1 CGCCRSAAVAAGTGD
16 VIGTVLITGC
26 SSGFGLLTAVAF
38 ARRGDDVVATMRDT
52 GKAGALLDAAGA
64 AGVTV
69 EVAPLDVCD
78 QASIDATVDR
88 VEAEHGG
95 IDVLVNNAGVETFG
109 AIHLSTGDDVLRQL
123 DTNVAG
129 IVRMVRAVAPGMIA
143 RRAGAIINV
152 GSVAG
157 SVGMPY
163 GGLYAASKH
172 AVEGLTEAMHF
183 ELAVHGIRVSVIQP
197 GQFATDLGAKSIIVA
212 GMDEDTPEYVRWQA
226 FRTAMRKLVQG
237 EPRDPQLVADVIVE
251 AATTDTPRLR
261 WRAGDDAELV
271 LSTKASMDFEAFEAT
286 MRAALDWQD

>member
-1 CGCCRSAAVAAGTGD
+1 M
-16 VIGTVLITGC
+16 GTVLITGC
-26 SSGFGLLTAVAF
+26 SSGFGLLTAVEF
-38 ARRGDDVVATMRDT
+38 AKRGDDVVATMRDP
-52 GKAGALLDAAGA
+52 GKAAALLDAAAA
-64 AGVTV
+64 AGVSV
-69 EVAPLDVCD
+69 EVASLDVCD
-78 QASIDATVDR
+78 QSSIDTTVSR
-88 VEAEHGG
+88 VEAERGG
-95 IDVLVNNAGVETFG
+95 IDVLVNNAGVEMFG
-109 AIHLSTGDDVLRQL
+109 AIHLATGEDTLRQL

-143 RRAGAIINV
+143 RRSGAIINV

-157 SVGMPY
+157 AVGMPY

-183 ELAVHGIRVSVIQP
+183 ELAVHGIRVAVIEP
-197 GQFATDLGAKSIIVA
+197 GQFATELGAKSIVVA
-212 GMDEDTPEYVRWQA
+212 DMDEDTPEYVRWQA

-251 AATTDTPRLR
+251 AATTDAPKLR

-271 LSTKASMDFEAFEAT
+271 LSTKASMDFESFEAT